1 MDREE
6 IPGLNVKTDGD
17 VTVITMKSGD
27 PGWPDYG
34 IGLRKAGDSERNDF
48 DRAMDWAASAAANK
62 MMGEWFWVVP
72 DNSELKRSVR
82 IDVIDDEKKV
92 IASTPCDQ
100 KPCMPTMTIGKTEFT
115 LKSGQRIVVCGER
128 SACPQFFSPPDVKI
142 EMKKQ

>member
-1 MDREE
+1 MDHDRLDREE

-100 KPCMPTMTIGKTEFT
+100 KPCMPTMTIGKTF
-115 LKSGQRIVVCGER
+115 GRISRATTRGVELPMPKEA
-128 SACPQFFSPPDVKI
+128 STYD
-142 EMKKQ
+142 